1 MGRTIFLKQ
10 VKVLREQ
17 GLSIRAIAAELSVH
31 KGRVE
36 RALKLVVSRQDLD
49 KLGPRNDPANRIFV
63 GRQQELDDLKA
74 ALEESLTG
82 RGRLV
87 MLAGEPGIGKTSTAQ
102 ELASY
107 AETLGTQVLWG
118 RCYEE

>member
-36 RALKLVVSRQDLD
+36 RALKLVVSRQAPD
-49 KLGPRNDPANRIFV
+49 KLGLRTDPANRIFV
-63 GRQQELDDLKA
+63 GRQQELADLKA

-87 MLAGEPGIGKTSTAQ
+87 ILAGEPGIGKTRQ
-102 ELASY
+102 RFFQRRLKV
-107 AETLGTQVLWG
+107 G
-118 RCYEE
+118 

>member
-1 MGRTIFLKQ
+1 M
-10 VKVLREQ
+10 
-17 GLSIRAIAAELSVH
+17 SIRVIAAELSVH

-36 RALKLVVSRQDLD
+36 RALKLVAPRQDPD
-49 KLGPRNDPANRIFV
+49 KLGPRTDPANRIFV
-63 GRQQELDDLKA
+63 GRQQELAVLKA

-82 RGRLV
+82 RGRLT
-87 MLAGEPGIGKTSTAQ
+87 MLMGEPGIGKTSTAQ

-118 RCYEE
+118 RCYEEEGAPPCGISRISTAR